1 MRVDVMGVHRH
12 CDSDGGEKK
21 RKSSLST
28 TNNFITI
35 IRQTGSYEDGHYC
48 LGDVG
53 LPFCLIGRS
62 QAIQTVTFAD
72 NGRVRPNAVAAGSKI

>member
-12 CDSDGGEKK
+12 CDSDGVGEEEKE
-21 RKSSLST
+21 LT
-28 TNNFITI
+28 EYNHNFITI